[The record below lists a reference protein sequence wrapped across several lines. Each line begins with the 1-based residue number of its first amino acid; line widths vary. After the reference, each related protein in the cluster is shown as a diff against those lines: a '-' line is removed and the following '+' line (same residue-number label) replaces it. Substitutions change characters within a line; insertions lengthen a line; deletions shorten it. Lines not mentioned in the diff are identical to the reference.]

1 MFKLT
6 AIFAVIQGKVTKTLP
21 IIFSLAYTLKS
32 FHFCLILKKKLW
44 TIFFYSSAHGETY
57 YKILFLSASY
67 VKTNKP
73 SHQTVVYHYPD
84 SLILPSVNIG
94 RPKFSRLA

>member
-6 AIFAVIQGKVTKTLP
+6 AIFAVIQGKVTKLCVSFSLWRTLS
-21 IIFSLAYTLKS
+21 IFSFLPHSKDKS
-32 FHFCLILKKKLW
+32 FVHL
-44 TIFFYSSAHGETY
+44 FYSSAHGETY

-67 VKTNKP
+67 VKTNKS
-73 SHQTVVYHYPD
+73 SHPTVVYHYPD